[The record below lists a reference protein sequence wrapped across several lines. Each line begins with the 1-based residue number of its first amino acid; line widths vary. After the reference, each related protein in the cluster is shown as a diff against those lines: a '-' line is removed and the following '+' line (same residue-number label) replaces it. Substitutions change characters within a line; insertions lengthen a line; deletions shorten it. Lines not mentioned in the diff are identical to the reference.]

1 MVDWIVDV
9 CVKFKMKP
17 QTLFITVDVIDRYL
31 SVSKIKRN
39 HLQLVGISSLMLV
52 GKYEEIYPPN
62 ISEYVTI
69 CDNAYTKEQ
78 ILTQESLILSSLEFN
93 LIRPTSLEFLS
104 LF

>member
-1 MVDWIVDV
+1 
-9 CVKFKMKP
+9 
-17 QTLFITVDVIDRYL
+17 
-31 SVSKIKRN
+31 
-39 HLQLVGISSLMLV
+39 MLV

-78 ILTQESLILSSLEFN
+78 ILEMESSIILALEFN
-93 LIRPTSLEFLS
+93 LVRPTSFEYLN